1 MKLTIKTLKGGK
13 FEVEA
18 DPSTTIANVKGII
31 VSWSYVLK
39 PEVWDIKEVRPS
51 QTNSVLSQP
60 RRHEREAKSATH
72 QYYFFLSLKHPYY
85 FSSYSSLY
93 TSGSC

>member
-31 VSWSYVLK
+31 VSWCYVLK
-39 PEVWDIKEVRPS
+39 PESLGDKEERPS
-51 QTNSVLSQP
+51 ETHSRSLSA
-60 RRHEREAKSATH
+60 H
-72 QYYFFLSLKHPYY
+72 
-85 FSSYSSLY
+85 
-93 TSGSC
+93 